1 MKKLFC
7 TTLIL
12 VILALTFVPT
22 AFALVEQ
29 SEDIYVT
36 DAAGVLTANTR
47 QDIILANEDLIHWGS
62 QLFIV
67 TVQYLDA
74 IPADEYAMQLFNDW
88 NPNSDL
94 TESSMLLLLATEEL
108 RGWLVV
114 GRELSGAFP
123 SDMAEDY
130 LNTHFWP
137 EVDARNFDTAIRNI
151 CEALFSWFAEYYGVY
166 QEAGA
171 GYVEQPIYNPQQ
183 SQPNYYQHETNY
195 VGLVTNLIVFGVIIV
210 LLVIIFVAMSAGS
223 QRRMH
228 NAYYQS
234 MGMPIP
240 TWHWWFMMRPRP
252 MWRTWGRT
260 HWGHNRW
267 GGGPRGPG
275 GFGGRPGGGS
285 GGRPGGG
292 YGGRQP
298 GTQNRYGSNNRN
310 SGGFGGFGGGNR
322 PSGGGRGGFG
332 GFGGGGR
339 GGFGGSSRGGGGFR
353 GGGGRR

>member
-1 MKKLFC
+1 MRKFFC
-7 TTLIL
+7 ITSIL
-12 VILALTFVPT
+12 AILALIFAST

-29 SEDIYVT
+29 SEDVYVT

-47 QDIILANEDLIHWGS
+47 QDIIWANEDLIHWGS

-67 TVQYLDA
+67 TVQYLDGMY
-74 IPADEYAMQLFNDW
+74 ADEYAMQLFNDW
-88 NPNSDL
+88 NSDSDL
-94 TESSMLLLLATEEL
+94 AESSMLLLLATEEL

-114 GRELSGAFP
+114 GRELTGAFP
-123 SDMAEDY
+123 PDMVEDY
-130 LNTHFWP
+130 LDTHFWP
-137 EVDARNFDTAIRNI
+137 DVDARNFDAAIRSI
-151 CEALFSWFAEYYGVY
+151 CEALFSWFAEYYGAF
-166 QEAGA
+166 QDGGA
-171 GYVEQPIYNPQQ
+171 GYVEQPTHNPQQ
-183 SQPNYYQHETNY
+183 SQPNYHQPGAGY
-195 VGLVTNLIVFGVIIV
+195 VNLMVNLIVFGIIV
-210 LLVIIFVAMSAGS
+210 VLLIIIFVAMSSGS

-240 TWHWWFMMRPRP
+240 AWHWWFMMRPRP

-275 GFGGRPGGGS
+275 GFGGRPGGG
-285 GGRPGGG
+285 

-310 SGGFGGFGGGNR
+310 SGGFGGGNR
-322 PSGGGRGGFG
+322 PSGGSRGGFG

-339 GGFGGSSRGGGGFR
+339 GGFGGGRGGGGFR